1 MGKKKGQRER
11 KRFIRNVSSR
21 GQEKINGQGS
31 RGRKGKD
38 RQQKAKSGKRETK
51 KEMR

>member
-1 MGKKKGQRER
+1 MAKGKEMVHSQGVIKRSRENER
-11 KRFIRNVSSR
+11 TGK
-21 GQEKINGQGS
+21 Q
-31 RGRKGKD
+31 GRKGKD